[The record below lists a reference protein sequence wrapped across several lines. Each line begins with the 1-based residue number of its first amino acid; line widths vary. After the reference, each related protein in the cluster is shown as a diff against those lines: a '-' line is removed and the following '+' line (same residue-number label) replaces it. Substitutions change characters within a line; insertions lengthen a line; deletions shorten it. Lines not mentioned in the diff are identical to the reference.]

1 MELKQLND
9 ALLKSSIEGLSF
21 NLKNGAFVAD
31 FTANSIP
38 YVIEWKD
45 VKDGRVTRD
54 GLVIPF
60 DNIKVVKKDGKES
73 LAIYRDPDLLVA
85 VIPVIR
91 NVKPAET
98 KTGKQI
104 VEVWQLKDHESLHN
118 LHFASV
124 EDIGGID
131 KVKKANYRI
140 VYSGEYQGEDKLL
153 TLDELYRKFNM
164 EIPDTYKGHS
174 LSVSDVIVIKDG
186 NTSKAWYVDSYGFT
200 PIEKW

>member
-9 ALLKSSIEGLSF
+9 ALLKASIEGLSF

-31 FTANSIP
+31 FTANGIP
-38 YVIEWKD
+38 YIIEWKD

-91 NVKPAET
+91 GAKPAET
-98 KTGKQI
+98 KTGKQT
-104 VEVWQLKDHESLHN
+104 VEVWQLKDHESLHT

-140 VYSGEYQGEDKLL
+140 VYSGEYRGEE
-153 TLDELYRKFNM
+153 LDDLYRKFNT

-174 LSVSDVIVIKDG
+174 LSVSDVIVVKDG
-186 NTSKAWYVDSYGFT
+186 NTAKTWYVDSYGFT